1 MSPGLAWRLDRGEP
15 SAVVAAVRR
24 KVLPYTRRELQPR
37 AEPMMSS
44 PRKHI
49 LIVANQTAGTRSLLD
64 EVERRAAESCEFTLL
79 IPDAVDRRSADWTLE
94 AAEELLSEAAGRT
107 VVGSVRGP
115 DPFEAIREA
124 VRDGDFDEIL
134 ISTFSK
140 RRSKWLRRDLPR
152 RVKALGLPVTVITPD
167 TDVIASY
174 VAEALVKRGPFP
186 GGGGR

>member
-1 MSPGLAWRLDRGEP
+1 MESSPG
-15 SAVVAAVRR
+15 
-24 KVLPYTRRELQPR
+24 
-37 AEPMMSS
+37 
-44 PRKHI
+44 KHI
-49 LIVANQTAGTRSLLD
+49 LIVANQTAGTRALLD

-124 VRDGDFDEIL
+124 VRDSDFDEIL
-134 ISTFSK
+134 ISTYSK
-140 RRSKWLRRDLPR
+140 RRSKWLRRDLPP
-152 RVKALGLPVTVITPD
+152 RVKAPGMPGTVITPD

-186 GGGGR
+186 GGGAR